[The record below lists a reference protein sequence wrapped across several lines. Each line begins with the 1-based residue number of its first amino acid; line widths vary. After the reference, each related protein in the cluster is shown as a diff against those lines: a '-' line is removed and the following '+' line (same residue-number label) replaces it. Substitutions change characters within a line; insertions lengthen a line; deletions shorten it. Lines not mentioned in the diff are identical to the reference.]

1 MIYIY
6 IYIYINIKVNLMRE
20 RGLLNLG
27 KTQERQKSS
36 VLLSSQKRGSQV
48 SEFT

>member
-6 IYIYINIKVNLMRE
+6 IYIYINIKVNFMSEL
-20 RGLLNLG
+20 GLLDFG
-27 KTQERQKSS
+27 KTQERQKSF

>member
-1 MIYIY
+1 M
-6 IYIYINIKVNLMRE
+6 NFMSEL
-20 RGLLNLG
+20 GLLDFG
-27 KTQERQKSS
+27 KTQERQKSF

>member
-6 IYIYINIKVNLMRE
+6 IYVCINIKVNFMSEL
-20 RGLLNLG
+20 GLLDLG
-27 KTQERQKSS
+27 NTQESQKSF
-36 VLLSSQKRGSQV
+36 VQLSSQKRGSQV

>member
-6 IYIYINIKVNLMRE
+6 IYNIKVNFMSEL
-20 RGLLNLG
+20 GLLDLG
-27 KTQERQKSS
+27 KTQEHQKPFQ
-36 VLLSSQKRGSQV
+36 LLSSQKRGSQV

>member
-6 IYIYINIKVNLMRE
+6 IYVCINIKVNFMSEL
-20 RGLLNLG
+20 GLLDLG
-27 KTQERQKSS
+27 KTQERQKPF
-36 VLLSSQKRGSQV
+36 VQLSSQKRGSQV